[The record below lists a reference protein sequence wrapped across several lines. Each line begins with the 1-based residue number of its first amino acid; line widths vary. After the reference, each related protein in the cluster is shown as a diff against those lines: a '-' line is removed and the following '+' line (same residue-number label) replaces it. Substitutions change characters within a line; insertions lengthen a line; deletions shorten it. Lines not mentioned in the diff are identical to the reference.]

1 MKKLLLFFI
10 PICFL
15 LALGANNSKSDSAE
29 SIYGIYIEKETALK
43 TLSDGKTKISQDLAL
58 AMADYVVSF
67 GYACSSITR
76 ISQTAM
82 SGKFRLRCNYGRY
95 NYEIRDRGGKW
106 VIKAD

>member
-1 MKKLLLFFI
+1 MKKVLFLVVLSLCVFVGGKV
-10 PICFL
+10 L
-15 LALGANNSKSDSAE
+15 LGAE
-29 SIYGIYIEKETALK
+29 SMYGIYIEKPSALK

-82 SGKFRLRCNYGRY
+82 SGEFRLRCNNGRY
-95 NYEIRDRGGKW
+95 NYEILDKGGKW
-106 VIKAD
+106 VIQVD